1 MNQLKKL
8 FAVAALTACV
18 LPVAAQYPVIPDSVK
33 IRGEEQQKE
42 IDRKSDEAWAKALP
56 VVMSEAVQGRPYKPW
71 ASKPEDLIKSNIPAF
86 PGAEGG
92 GAYTPGGRG
101 GKVIVV
107 NSLADSGPGTLR
119 EACETGGARIVVFNV
134 SGVIRLKIP
143 INVRAPYITIAGQTA
158 PGDGVCVTGASFL
171 LDTHDIIIRHMRFR
185 RGAQDVFFRDDALGG
200 NCVGN
205 VIIDHCSASWGLDEN
220 MSVYRHV
227 YNRDSTGH
235 GLKLPTV
242 NITIQNS
249 IFSEALDCYN
259 HAFGAT
265 IGGHNSMFCRNLF
278 ASNISRNCSIGMNE
292 DFNLV
297 NNVTFNWWNRSVDG
311 GDETSRLNIT
321 NKEFTWTSALT
332 FTLNN
337 EKVKSLIGGTADHV
351 KNEDYYLS
359 IGYPVNSFYAPKID
373 GMWQLGEET
382 DAAAFGC
389 APGDIKI
396 NVPGMIKEAD
406 GKFYKVGDDGQPL
419 TDKNGDIIYYTKDN
433 KYTYSDADSQVLG
446 HNAPKWTMGFQN
458 SFTYKNF
465 DLTIYAYFRW
475 GQMINYE
482 MLGWYDSTGKG
493 NFPTYFNYWTESNP
507 SNDFPALN
515 ANRETKSYIGYGSLN
530 YVDGSFFK
538 IKNITLG
545 YTFPER
551 LLKNAGISKCR
562 LYATITN
569 PLTVAKS
576 HLLKDYD
583 PEMNGALKYPL
594 SKQLV
599 FGVNVSF

>member
-1 MNQLKKL
+1 MVCGSWVKK
-8 FAVAALTACV
+8 
-18 LPVAAQYPVIPDSVK
+18 QM
-33 IRGEEQQKE
+33 Q
-42 IDRKSDEAWAKALP
+42 
-56 VVMSEAVQGRPYKPW
+56 
-71 ASKPEDLIKSNIPAF
+71 
-86 PGAEGG
+86 
-92 GAYTPGGRG
+92 
-101 GKVIVV
+101 
-107 NSLADSGPGTLR
+107 
-119 EACETGGARIVVFNV
+119 
-134 SGVIRLKIP
+134 
-143 INVRAPYITIAGQTA
+143 
-158 PGDGVCVTGASFL
+158 
-171 LDTHDIIIRHMRFR
+171 
-185 RGAQDVFFRDDALGG
+185 
-200 NCVGN
+200 
-205 VIIDHCSASWGLDEN
+205 
-220 MSVYRHV
+220 
-227 YNRDSTGH
+227 
-235 GLKLPTV
+235 
-242 NITIQNS
+242 
-249 IFSEALDCYN
+249 
-259 HAFGAT
+259 
-265 IGGHNSMFCRNLF
+265 
-278 ASNISRNCSIGMNE
+278 
-292 DFNLV
+292 
-297 NNVTFNWWNRSVDG
+297 
-311 GDETSRLNIT
+311 
-321 NKEFTWTSALT
+321 
-332 FTLNN
+332 
-337 EKVKSLIGGTADHV
+337 
-351 KNEDYYLS
+351 
-359 IGYPVNSFYAPKID
+359 
-373 GMWQLGEET
+373 
-382 DAAAFGC
+382 
-389 APGDIKI
+389 
-396 NVPGMIKEAD
+396 
-406 GKFYKVGDDGQPL
+406 QPL